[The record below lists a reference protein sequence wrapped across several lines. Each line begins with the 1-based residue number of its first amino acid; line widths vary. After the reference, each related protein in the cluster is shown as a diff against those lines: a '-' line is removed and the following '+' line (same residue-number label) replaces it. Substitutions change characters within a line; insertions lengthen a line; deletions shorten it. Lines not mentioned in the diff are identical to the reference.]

1 MTGVLMRIQE
11 DTRNTQRNPYEDEGS
26 QKLVT
31 HPQAKECQQLSF
43 PQEKLEQQGADSSS
57 EAPGGGHPDNILI
70 LAQ

>member
-1 MTGVLMRIQE
+1 MTHTHRKGGDKNTEAKIGVI
-11 DTRNTQRNPYEDEGS
+11 G
-26 QKLVT
+26 
-31 HPQAKECQQLSF
+31 PQAKECQQLSF